1 MHTTIVTTAPHPTG
15 APPVGPRPL
24 RVLLVD
30 DQAIVG
36 ETVRR
41 MLAGEADLD
50 FHYCPDPAE
59 AIPAA
64 NRVQPTVILQDL
76 VMPDVDGL
84 QLVKFFR
91 ANPGTRDTPM
101 IVLSG
106 KEEPVIKAKAFAL
119 GANDYLV
126 KPPEKLELVARV
138 RYHSRAYLDRRE
150 RDEAFRQLAEKQRE
164 LAEEVAQAARYVQ
177 SLLPEPLGGAV
188 RIAGKFAP
196 STQLGGDMFGYHW
209 LDQDHLAVYLLD
221 VSGHGVGSS
230 LLAVSAA
237 NLLSA
242 QSLPDTDFRDPGG
255 VVARLND
262 VFQMERQNGK
272 YFTMIYGVYDK
283 GARSLA
289 YCNAGHPAALL
300 FTGSA
305 RDTATLHRL
314 ESTDPMVG
322 MLPPGVP
329 FAVQTVAVGE
339 YGRLLLYSDGV
350 FEIDRPDGGM
360 WKYEEFVEFI
370 TAAAGADDLMDRLYA
385 HVRSLHGGDTLNDDF
400 SILDL
405 RWS

>member
-1 MHTTIVTTAPHPTG
+1 MTTAPHLTG
-15 APPVGPRPL
+15 VPSAAPRPL

-41 MLAGEADLD
+41 MLADEADLD
-50 FHYCPDPAE
+50 FHFCPNPAD

-76 VMPDVDGL
+76 VMPDIDGL

-91 ANPGTRDTPM
+91 ANPATRDTPM

-106 KEEPVIKAKAFAL
+106 KEEPITKAKAFAL

-150 RDEAFRQLAEKQRE
+150 RDEAFQQLAEKQRE

-177 SLLPEPLGGAV
+177 SLLPEPLGGDV
-188 RIAGKFAP
+188 RIAGKFVP

-209 LDQDHLAVYLLD
+209 LDPGHLAVYLLD

-283 GARSLA
+283 AARCLS

-300 FTGSA
+300 FTGPS
-305 RDTATLHRL
+305 RDAATLQQL
-314 ESTDPMVG
+314 ASTDPMVG

-329 FAVQTVAVGE
+329 FETQTVAVAD
-339 YGRLLLYSDGV
+339 YARLLVYSDGV
-350 FEIDRPDGGM
+350 FEIERPGRGM
-360 WKYEEFVEFI
+360 WEYKEFVEFI
-370 TAAAGADDLMDRLYA
+370 TGIAGADDLMDRLYA
-385 HVRSLHGGDTLNDDF
+385 HVRALRGAGTLNDDF
-400 SILDL
+400 SILDV
-405 RWS
+405 RWA